1 MDGIGSHRMQ
11 SAHILRRLPMEYVF
25 KKIIEIENRA
35 KEIYQEAVAGKEQ
48 MKDALAQE
56 IGNRE
61 DDIRKMRQGKIDQ
74 LSSSG
79 QRGVD
84 EKLALINL
92 QIQEKLSQL
101 ESEAST
107 NAIKWEETIFSRVIG
122 D

>member
-1 MDGIGSHRMQ
+1 
-11 SAHILRRLPMEYVF
+11 MEYVF